1 MTGGAAHERSG
12 GVSADPP
19 FTAID
24 TDTFLPPNKIQNTQ
38 PTHLYI
44 LILQRL
50 HIEPNRWNRL
60 DGLVGLVLETV
71 QDGGLSG
78 IVQTEDQYSNLLGPE
93 ETLEESAH

>member
-1 MTGGAAHERSG
+1 MGWHTNAAAA
-12 GVSADPP
+12 VSAHRPI
-19 FTAID
+19 TAID
-24 TDTFLPPNKIQNTQ
+24 TDMPLVIKQIKHTQ

-60 DGLVGLVLETV
+60 DGLVGLVLEPV
-71 QDGGLSG
+71 QNGGLSG